1 MIGDK
6 LASAMQLY
14 GNPSCIN
21 TAKALQTAA
30 EKGVDIE
37 TQKIDSG
44 EEAADISPLHSAPVL
59 KDLDNIVYG
68 PNAIISYLDDKGFG
82 PSLVPRNGVIRAI
95 MYQYAHIATDYVQME
110 AYGMLTGSGG
120 NMDVVNKSFDI
131 LENILANPPDPKL
144 KKGVYICGEFSLADI
159 HWMACVNALEIS
171 GNDVIS
177 SRAKVSEWCAAVKSH
192 PSTSKE
198 DIIPYTCLPTKE
210 DVDSGTLRNVGINVV

>member
-14 GNPSCIN
+14 GNVSCIN

-37 TQKIDSG
+37 VHNISSG
-44 EEAADISPLHSAPVL
+44 EEVVDISPLHSAPVL
-59 KDLDNIVYG
+59 KDLDNVVYG

-120 NMDVVNKSFDI
+120 NIDVVNKAFDI
-131 LENILANPPDPKL
+131 LENILTNPPDPKL

-177 SRAKVSEWCAAVKSH
+177 SRAKVTEWCSAVKSH

-198 DIIPYTCLPTKE
+198 AIVPYTFLPTKE
-210 DVDSGTLRNVGINVV
+210 DVDSGKLRGVGINSA

>member
-37 TQKIDSG
+37 THKIDSG
-44 EEAADISPLHSAPVL
+44 EEAADLSPLHSAPVL

-110 AYGMLTGSGG
+110 AYGMLT
-120 NMDVVNKSFDI
+120 
-131 LENILANPPDPKL
+131 L
-144 KKGVYICGEFSLADI
+144 SLI
-159 HWMACVNALEIS
+159 HI
-171 GNDVIS
+171 
-177 SRAKVSEWCAAVKSH
+177 
-192 PSTSKE
+192 
-198 DIIPYTCLPTKE
+198 
-210 DVDSGTLRNVGINVV
+210 

>member
-37 TQKIDSG
+37 THKIDSG
-44 EEAADISPLHSAPVL
+44 EEASDISPLHSAPVL
-59 KDLDNIVYG
+59 KDLDNVVYG
-68 PNAIISYLDDKGFG
+68 PN
-82 PSLVPRNGVIRAI
+82 LVPRNGVIRAI

-110 AYGMLTGSGG
+110 AYGMLTGAGG
-120 NMDVVNKSFDI
+120 NIDTVNKAFDI

-177 SRAKVSEWCAAVKSH
+177 SRVKVSEWCEAVKNH

-198 DIIPYTCLPTKE
+198 AIVPYTCLPTKE
-210 DVDSGTLRNVGINVV
+210 DIESGTLRGVGINSA